1 MSRPAGYLE
10 RSELLDARGLL
21 LALQRLSAE
30 IRAAH
35 GSLSEAVLVGIQT
48 RGVPLARRLAEL
60 VERDGG
66 GRVPVGTL
74 DITLYRD
81 DLTQVASQ
89 PLIKGTHVPV
99 SIDGKSVILV
109 DDVLFTG
116 RTARAALDELIDFG
130 RPARIQLCALIDRG
144 HRELP
149 IHGDFVGKR
158 VATARDEIVQ
168 VRLAEEDGEDRVVLL
183 GPAAAHPRPAA
194 GRPRRGRR

>member
-1 MSRPAGYLE
+1 MSRPASYRQ
-10 RSELLDARGLL
+10 RSLLLDARGLL
-21 LALQRLSAE
+21 RVLQRLSAE

-35 GSLSEAVLVGIQT
+35 AWLSDAVLVGVQT

-60 VERDGG
+60 VEKGGG

-89 PLIKGTHVPV
+89 PVIKGTHVPV

-109 DDVLFTG
+109 DDVLYTG
-116 RTARAALDELIDFG
+116 RTVRAALDELIDFG

-158 VATARDEIVQ
+158 VTTARDEIVQ
-168 VRLAEEDGEDRVVLL
+168 VLLAEEDGEDRVVLL
-183 GPAAAHPRPAA
+183 APAARTARPAS
-194 GRPRRGRR
+194 RRGGR

>member
-1 MSRPAGYLE
+1 MPRPASYRE
-10 RSELLDARGLL
+10 RSLLLDARGLL
-21 LALQRLSAE
+21 RVLRRLAAE
-30 IRAAH
+30 VRAAH
-35 GSLSEAVLVGIQT
+35 ASLAGVVLVGVQT

-60 VERDGG
+60 VEKGGG

-89 PLIKGTHVPV
+89 PVIKGTHVPV

-109 DDVLFTG
+109 DDVLYTG
-116 RTARAALDELIDFG
+116 RTVRAALDELIDFG
-130 RPARIQLCALIDRG
+130 RPSRIQLCALIDRG

-183 GPAAAHPRPAA
+183 APARATRPAR
-194 GRPRRGRR
+194 RPRRGRR